1 MLAYVDF
8 SVNNFFNFFQIIFA
22 LSRKALKIILL
33 VFVVAVCDSSV
44 NIHHGYDKS
53 QHIFSFFYPI
63 IFLNILYSLTETF
76 LCTLYKLIYNIL
88 KIPIPGGLYV
98 NRKKK
103 YAITSTHNPK
113 QNVYK
118 CILQDRVN
126 L

>member
-1 MLAYVDF
+1 MSIFLSTTFLTFFKSF
-8 SVNNFFNFFQIIFA
+8 SLFRGRLLKSFYLFLLLPFATALLIYTMDTTKVNTYF
-22 LSRKALKIILL
+22 
-33 VFVVAVCDSSV
+33 
-44 NIHHGYDKS
+44 H
-53 QHIFSFFYPI
+53 FFYPI

-76 LCTLYKLIYNIL
+76 LCTLYKLIYNIP